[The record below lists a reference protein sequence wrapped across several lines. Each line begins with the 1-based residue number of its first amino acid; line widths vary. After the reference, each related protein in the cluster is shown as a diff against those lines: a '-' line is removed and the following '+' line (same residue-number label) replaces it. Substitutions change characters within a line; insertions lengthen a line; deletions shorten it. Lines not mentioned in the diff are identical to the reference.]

1 MNGHDEAGQSRE
13 AGQRH
18 REQEVDGD
26 GVQWNRAEDGQRV
39 DPSLDLDVRCV
50 GLKKFA
56 NFFLLFFVRTDLDR
70 LYLIFAEI
78 VLEDIVKIN
87 FYLK

>member
-39 DPSLDLDVRCV
+39 DPSLDLDVRDV
-50 GLKKFA
+50 GLEKFA
-56 NFFLLFFVRTDLDR
+56 DFFLLIFVGTDFDR
-70 LYLIFAEI
+70 LDLIFAEI
-78 VLEDIVKIN
+78 VLERIVE
-87 FYLK
+87 FTQF